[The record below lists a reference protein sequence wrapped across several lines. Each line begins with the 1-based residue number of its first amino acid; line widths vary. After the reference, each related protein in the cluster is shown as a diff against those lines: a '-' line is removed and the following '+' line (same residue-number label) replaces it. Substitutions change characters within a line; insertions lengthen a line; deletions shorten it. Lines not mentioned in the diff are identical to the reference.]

1 MKINWVA
8 PHFYPET
15 GGVETHVEQ
24 ISKQLIERGHEVI
37 VHTSAVSVKKGRLPF
52 TGELGEI
59 KIRRY
64 KPSFNRGFYL
74 CLWKPEIKEGDIIAM
89 EGYPSLTNDHVR
101 RKYGKKYP
109 LVIYSQGVVL
119 PLTGFGAFMKK
130 IYDGFSG
137 VKTLRKAD
145 RIVAMTDLE
154 KNWCREKGIDSK
166 KIEIIPNGIFDE
178 AFDLYDPNLPKQK
191 YGLKKY
197 ILFIGRMYHEKAPTH
212 LVQALSRLQD
222 DFKDIGVIFV
232 GPDQGEVSKV
242 KVMTKQMGLEEKVVY
257 TGTVS
262 DKEKYELLAGCEFF
276 VLPSKHESQGIVF
289 VEAWAQKKA
298 VIGTKVGGVPYV
310 VKDGE
315 TGLLYNYGDIDA
327 LIRHI
332 RFLLENPKETKKIGV
347 KGFEI
352 ASKEYRW
359 KSVVDRIEKLY
370 RDAIEQFRKRGKI
383 GP

>member
-24 ISKQLIERGHEVI
+24 ISKQLIERGHEVT
-37 VHTSAVSVKKGRLPF
+37 VHTSAVTVNKEKLPSA
-52 TGELGEI
+52 GELGDI

-64 KPSFNRGFYL
+64 KPSINRGFYL
-74 CLWKPEIKEGDIIAM
+74 CLWKPDIKDGDIIAM

-101 RKYGKKYP
+101 RKYGKNFP

-119 PLTGFGAFMKK
+119 TLTGFGALMKR
-130 IYDGFSG
+130 IYDGLYG

-145 RIVAMTDLE
+145 RIVAMTELE
-154 KNWCREKGIDSK
+154 KNWCREKGIDTN

-178 AFDLYDPNLPKQK
+178 AFDTYDPNLPKQK

-197 ILFIGRMYHEKAPTH
+197 LLFIGRMYHEKAPTH

-222 DFKDIGVIFV
+222 DFKDLGIIFV
-232 GPDQGEVSKV
+232 GPDQGEVGKV
-242 KVMTKQMGLEEKVVY
+242 KAMTKELGLEEKVVY
-257 TGTVS
+257 AGKVS

-327 LIRHI
+327 LTGHI
-332 RFLLENPKETKKIGV
+332 RFLLENPGDSKKIGIR
-347 KGFEI
+347 GFEI

-359 KSVVDRIEKLY
+359 KNVVDRIERLY
-370 RDAIEQFRKRGKI
+370 LDAIEQFRKNGK
-383 GP
+383 GSL